1 MTSLIPAPKVA
12 PGLVWRLLD
21 NSAVVVSPR
30 SGEVRVLN
38 PIGTAIWQLVV
49 ENEDLD
55 SIENHLIENYEVT
68 QERAH
73 EDLLSFIEELFDRGI
88 LVPVDVV
95 S

>member
-1 MTSLIPAPKVA
+1 MTSLTPTPKVA

-21 NSAVVVSPR
+21 DSAVVVSPR

-38 PIGTAIWQLVV
+38 PIGTTIWQLVV
-49 ENEDLD
+49 ENKDLD
-55 SIENHLIENYEVT
+55 SIEAHLVENYEVT

-73 EDLLSFIEELFDRGI
+73 EDLLSFFEELFDRGI
-88 LVPVDVV
+88 LVSVDVV